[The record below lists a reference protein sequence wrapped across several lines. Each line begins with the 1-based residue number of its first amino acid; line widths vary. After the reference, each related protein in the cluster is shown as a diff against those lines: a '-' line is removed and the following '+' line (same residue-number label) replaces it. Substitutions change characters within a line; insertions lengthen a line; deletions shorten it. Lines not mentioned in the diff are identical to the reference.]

1 MGAKHQWNWLFDVAL
16 ASVTVAG
23 EKPRFL
29 HPLGNKQNID
39 KSFLCLV
46 SDEEGIFLSYQATV
60 SIWWGGGLRLAHC
73 INCSASLLVSRLLQT
88 HHREKDTLPRPNI
101 LDTRIVQCKR
111 HKIAYIENRLSLK
124 KYSFFG
130 RRTWSERKI
139 NDVLF
144 K

>member
-1 MGAKHQWNWLFDVAL
+1 MTA
-16 ASVTVAG
+16 AG

-39 KSFLCLV
+39 KSLLCLV
-46 SDEEGIFLSYQATV
+46 SDEDGIVFSYQATV

-88 HHREKDTLPRPNI
+88 HHQGKDPLPRPNI

-111 HKIAYIENRLSLK
+111 DCAILMPKIDEI
-124 KYSFFG
+124 
-130 RRTWSERKI
+130 I
-139 NDVLF
+139 VQI
-144 K
+144 

>member
-1 MGAKHQWNWLFDVAL
+1 MTA
-16 ASVTVAG
+16 AG

-46 SDEEGIFLSYQATV
+46 SDEEGIVLSYQATV

-88 HHREKDTLPRPNI
+88 HHQGKDPLPRPNI

-111 HKIAYIENRLSLK
+111 DCAILMPKID
-124 KYSFFG
+124 
-130 RRTWSERKI
+130 
-139 NDVLF
+139 DVIVQI
-144 K
+144 